1 MKHYARL
8 AKQKGV
14 NKITKSINKFKQ
26 KRKNSINTYLYRHR
40 GSLFINGLNLMVGTG
55 F

>member
-14 NKITKSINKFKQ
+14 NKITKSINKYKQ
-26 KRKNSINTYLYRHR
+26 KRKTSINTYLYRHR
-40 GSLFINGLNLMVGTG
+40 GSLFINGLQIITG
-55 F
+55 NF